1 MQTFAIMIAYFQN
14 IKTRK
19 ILFFALSLNATAKDS
34 FYKFKNKITLYEKQN
49 NP

>member
-34 FYKFKNKITLYEKQN
+34 YYKFKNKITLYEK
-49 NP
+49 